1 MPADENIHREL
12 GVLSTELLSLK
23 AHIEELRHDLRETRD
38 TVLQAKGSWKAVAT
52 LASVVGGV
60 AGFLLSIFKVKVGT
74 S

>member
-1 MPADENIHREL
+1 MPADERIHREL

-23 AHIEELRHDLRETRD
+23 AHIEELRTDLRETRD
-38 TVLQAKGSWKAVAT
+38 IVIQARGSWKTVAT
-52 LASVVGGV
+52 LASVIGGV